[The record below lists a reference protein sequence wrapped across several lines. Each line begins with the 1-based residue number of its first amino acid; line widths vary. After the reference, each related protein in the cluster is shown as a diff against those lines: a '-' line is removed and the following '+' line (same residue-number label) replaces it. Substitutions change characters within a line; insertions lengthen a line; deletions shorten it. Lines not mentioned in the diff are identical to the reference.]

1 MKALVVDDSH
11 AMRLILGRTLEPLGF
26 SVSEAADGAEA
37 LRLVRAGLVPD
48 LVLVDWNMP
57 EVSGLDVVRALANH
71 PARAGMRV
79 VMVTTETEMNRV
91 AEALESGADE
101 YLMKP
106 FTRDAVAEKLG
117 ILGLVS

>member
-57 EVSGLDVVRALANH
+57 EVSGLDV
-71 PARAGMRV
+71 
-79 VMVTTETEMNRV
+79 
-91 AEALESGADE
+91 
-101 YLMKP
+101 LMKP
-106 FTRDAVAEKLG
+106 FTREAVADKLG
-117 ILGLVS
+117 LLGLVP